1 MLHVLVDLFEQHRDQ
16 EKAIPMQ
23 NYMKNHFPFLG
34 IKTPERRSLVKQ
46 FFVESGI
53 LKTDFQTDFILALWK
68 KDEREYQYAALD
80 YLEKSMK
87 MKRLEK
93 QHLPFL
99 EQLITSKSWWD
110 TVDIIAPKLLGSWN
124 FFEMLFLY
132 AVAILSWGFCVILFL
147 HFRSLDTYILNG
159 TFDRF
164 LVRPINPFFH
174 FMAMKFDMAS
184 FGQFIFSLIIFIW
197 VSLELHIE
205 WSSGKVLF
213 LLASIIGGILI
224 QGGMLVLISAIAFW
238 TTKSQQF
245 YWVVMY
251 PARNLTNYPLV
262 IYPKIVQ
269 WIAAFVVPFGFVN
282 YFPAAVILEKG
293 TPFFPESIG
302 YFSPLVGLPL
312 KKSGKSTFE

>member
-1 MLHVLVDLFEQHRDQ
+1 M
-16 EKAIPMQ
+16 
-23 NYMKNHFPFLG
+23 
-34 IKTPERRSLVKQ
+34 
-46 FFVESGI
+46 
-53 LKTDFQTDFILALWK
+53 
-68 KDEREYQYAALD
+68 AALK
-80 YLEKSMK
+80 YVNLYFKLVSAGIRAQLQYRFAFIM
-87 MKRLEK
+87 RIIG
-93 QHLPFL
+93 
-99 EQLITSKSWWD
+99 LITAYTGTAVTMW
-110 TVDIIAPKLLGSWN
+110 VMLYQFQVLGSWN

-132 AVAILSWGFCVILFL
+132 AIAILSWGFCVILFL

-184 FGQFIFSLIIFIW
+184 FGQFIFSLLIFIW
-197 VSLELHIE
+197 VSLELQIE

-224 QGGMLVLISAIAFW
+224 QGGMLVLISAISFW

-293 TPFFPESIG
+293 TPFFPASIG
-302 YFSPLVGLPL
+302 YFSPLVGIVFFIIAYCVWMLGL
-312 KKSGKSTFE
+312 SRYKSTGS